1 MAGFVD
7 CSTYNKDQGAQ
18 NEAIKTLAEKV
29 DEQSTNIKSNKDAIK
44 ELGDSALTA
53 DSSIVDTSGDGNK
66 ITVDKLKTA
75 LKGKVSVTVDP
86 KSGLTGDGTSESP
99 LNLNLGDTLKVGADG
114 SININESK
122 VSEALGGVNLVDASG
137 TVVLGK
143 IQGLS
148 KGVSRDG

>member
-7 CSTYNKDQGAQ
+7 CNTYNKDQGAQ

-66 ITVDKLKTA
+66 ITVEKLKAA
-75 LKGKVSVTVDP
+75 LKGKVSITVDP
-86 KSGLTGDGTSESP
+86 TSGLTGDGTSESP
-99 LNLNLGDTLKVGADG
+99 LKLNLGDMLKVGTDG
-114 SININESK
+114 SIDINKSK
-122 VSEALGGVNLVDASG
+122 ISEALGGVNLVDASG